1 MIRLIVLILLVGLS
15 SNTYAFNLKK
25 ALKAL
30 EGDKNSD
37 QAQSKGQILDI
48 DAQIQSFIDQ
58 SNRTNKLVGLSL
70 LSVERAYANGKE
82 RDELTLKMKA
92 LNEATDTKEINA
104 RVTEVHRSDYAKVI
118 QLSQSQDIQNATASL
133 NDANKKEITAS
144 IANLIL
150 AGFQTTQLI
159 QQGKT
164 IAGAVGRDPMLIF
177 KVAPV
182 AGSIPNL
189 MSSLSSTTKIVGT
202 YINVVKGANLD
213 VPKVTA
219 ESQAVA
225 INIDDFG
232 GNTVTT
238 AQAATESQS
247 AQVGQTVNTTSENDA
262 LALCQNIA
270 IEINKA
276 FVKQIDNITAGKSV
290 TCNNQNPLSIVYLF
304 QANVVTNN
312 EINKAVA
319 NSHSEQLKDWCSN
332 SDKRQVLNLYNVEYK
347 YIDKIGNPIASN
359 IFNKAQCNSNNQS
372 KRLIELK
379 EAKMKELQSQQ
390 DIAIVPS
397 VTAESKPEPFV
408 DF

>member
-1 MIRLIVLILLVGLS
+1 
-15 SNTYAFNLKK
+15 
-25 ALKAL
+25 
-30 EGDKNSD
+30 
-37 QAQSKGQILDI
+37 
-48 DAQIQSFIDQ
+48 
-58 SNRTNKLVGLSL
+58 
-70 LSVERAYANGKE
+70 
-82 RDELTLKMKA
+82 
-92 LNEATDTKEINA
+92 
-104 RVTEVHRSDYAKVI
+104 
-118 QLSQSQDIQNATASL
+118 
-133 NDANKKEITAS
+133 
-144 IANLIL
+144 
-150 AGFQTTQLI
+150 
-159 QQGKT
+159 
-164 IAGAVGRDPMLIF
+164 
-177 KVAPV
+177 
-182 AGSIPNL
+182 L

-247 AQVGQTVNTTSENDA
+247 ASVGQTVNTTSENDA

-319 NSHSEQLKDWCSN
+319 NSHYEQLKDWCSN

-390 DIAIVPS
+390 DIVIVPS
-397 VTAESKPEPFV
+397 ATAESKPATFV
-408 DF
+408 DY